1 MQFAI
6 TFIEGLVS
14 FISPCV
20 LPMLPVYISYFGAGR
35 ARQRDVAARAAAFV
49 AGFTIVFCLMGVF
62 AGTLGMILV
71 RHRAVLSA
79 VCGGAMIFFGL
90 SYLGVIKIS
99 IFKGVKGGGE
109 IAGVVSALA
118 FGVVY
123 SVGLTPC
130 TGPMLGAALMMAG
143 SEGGALR
150 GCLLLASY
158 SLGLGLPF
166 VASAVALDRLKG
178 SFSAIKSRYGLINA
192 VCGCFLIVIGAITA
206 MGYMDA
212 LAGVFL

>member
-20 LPMLPVYISYFGAGR
+20 LPMLPVYISYFGGGSAER
-35 ARQRDVAARAAAFV
+35 RDVAARAAAFV
-49 AGFTIVFCLMGVF
+49 GGFTVIFCLLGVF
-62 AGTLGMILV
+62 AGTLGMMLI
-71 RHRAVLSA
+71 RYRAELSA
-79 VCGGAMIFFGL
+79 VCGGAMVIFGL
-90 SYLGVIKIS
+90 AYLGVIKIKFFS
-99 IFKGVKGGGE
+99 GVKDGRE
-109 IAGVVSALA
+109 IGGVVSAFC

-130 TGPMLGAALMMAG
+130 TGPMLGAALMLAG

-166 VASAVALDRLKG
+166 IISALALGKLKKT
-178 SFSAIKSRYGLINA
+178 FAAIKSRYAAINKI
-192 VCGCFLIVIGAITA
+192 CGAFLIVIGVITA
-206 MGYMDA
+206 LGYMDVI
-212 LAGVFL
+212 AGMLS